1 MKIDKVMNIL
11 MILILVLIAF
21 YQNYVAVL
29 CFSIVLFG
37 IMSYTTYR
45 IRTYWNVVTYIVL
58 TLVLMIWNIYLWT

>member
-11 MILILVLIAF
+11 MILMLVLIAF
-21 YQNYVAVL
+21 YQHNVAVL

-45 IRTYWNVVTYIVL
+45 IRTRWNIVTYIVL
-58 TLVLMIWNIYLWT
+58 TLVLIIWNMYLWT

>member
-11 MILILVLIAF
+11 MIVMLVLIAF
-21 YQNYVAVL
+21 YRNYVAVL
-29 CFSIVLFG
+29 CFSIVMFG

-45 IRTYWNVVTYIVL
+45 VRTHWNVVTYIVL

>member
-11 MILILVLIAF
+11 MIVMLVLIAF
-21 YQNYVAVL
+21 YQNNVAVL

-37 IMSYTTYR
+37 IMSYTAFR
-45 IRTYWNVVTYIVL
+45 IRTHWNVVTYIVL

>member
-11 MILILVLIAF
+11 MILMLVLIAF
-21 YQNYVAVL
+21 YQNNVAVL

-37 IMSYTTYR
+37 IMGYTTFR
-45 IRTYWNVVTYIVL
+45 NRTHWNVATFIFL

>member
-11 MILILVLIAF
+11 MIVMLLLIAF
-21 YQNYVAVL
+21 YQNNVAVL

-45 IRTYWNVVTYIVL
+45 IRTRWNVVTYIVL